1 MAVMLYFRRMDLAL
15 ISKFA
20 VHAARAAI
28 KGNGTTL
35 QEGTPAPDFKIR
47 DESGNTHT
55 LSQYRGKRVVLWF
68 FPRADTGG

>member
-1 MAVMLYFRRMDLAL
+1 MDLAL
-15 ISKFA
+15 VGKFA
-20 VHAARAAI
+20 AHAVRAAV

-35 QEGTPAPDFKIR
+35 AEGIPAPDFKVQ

-68 FPRADTGG
+68 FPRANTGG